1 MSKTQR
7 QPRKTKAQWQAIVT
21 DFHQSNL
28 PSREYCQEQGLAY
41 GTFAKWR
48 QRLAKEAHQ
57 EKAPNVIELIAPA
70 SVAQSKPDD
79 WQVELSLGNG
89 MTLRV
94 RTA

>member
-1 MSKTQR
+1 MSKIQR
-7 QPRKTKAQWQAIVT
+7 QPRKTKAQWQAIVA

-28 PSREYCQEQGLAY
+28 PSKEYCEEQGLAY

-48 QRLAKEAHQ
+48 QRLAKKAHQ
-57 EKAPNVIELIAPA
+57 TEVSKVIELIAPEP
-70 SVAQSKPDD
+70 VAQSKPED
-79 WQVELSLGNG
+79 WQVELALGNG